1 MLAGLHFLLCTILFI
16 YKFVYISICNTQ
28 TSINHIYIYVCVCLC
43 ARAYI
48 YMRVCVSLCVPT
60 PHACNIK
67 TSFWDLQKFN
77 IFLQWHYIF
86 FPLKLVLIHAF
97 VALGWK
103 TVFNNFIKT
112 NGFTF
117 SKFWHLCGKFH
128 TLYYQQQHSDHLSR
142 PVQNLYLGI
151 VALNRGKTNFLNF
164 VKLYLCLFQRQ
175 SYYG

>member
-28 TSINHIYIYVCVCLC
+28 TSINHIYIYVCVFVC
-43 ARAYI
+43 ARVYI
-48 YMRVCVSLCVPT
+48 YASLCLCVPT

-97 VALGWK
+97 VALGWN

-175 SYYG
+175 SYYGQS